1 MFELT
6 VSVIIGLVQGITE
19 FLPISSTAHNFLI
32 SKLLTKEIDL
42 EISNII
48 QLGTL
53 IAIIQFYWSDLSV
66 FGKRLIEIISKPKE
80 AKIFVNNIKTWWK
93 DDKIDDKEIA
103 TLPVNLSTDSTIFQL
118 IIATIPITI
127 IGLTMR
133 SVANNLRSLVW
144 IGFFLIVG
152 AILLAIADWY
162 YKNNKTKKVVILDKM
177 NVITIGIFQAFAI
190 FPGMSRSGSTL
201 AGSYFIGV
209 QKDTAIRFAFLL
221 SIPSI
226 GLAGITDLFSF
237 IKKSSKS
244 LTLLPDNNPTT
255 FSFLSVIVGTFVA
268 YFVGLICLRWLLKY
282 LAKHDFNLFIWYRL
296 VLGFLLIILAG
307 MKL

>member
-93 DDKIDDKEIA
+93 DNDIDDKEIA
-103 TLPVNLSTDSTIFQL
+103 TLPTNLSTDSTIFQL